1 MENTQTLR
9 RCLDLVEEF
18 GQRNEKDA
26 ASRLHFY
33 GAGEN
38 KDVYNITAPF
48 EDGGAQYIAGRVE
61 SRDSEYSQV
70 VFFKGSGYEW
80 TADDALPRLDLQDP
94 FVCRID
100 GQLVVGGVE
109 VFDDEENPG
118 QLNYRTV
125 FYKGE
130 HLAGLQRFTHG
141 PDRMKDIRLH
151 QLADGRVL
159 VMTRPQGAVGGQ
171 GKIGWIILDD
181 LSQLDIA
188 HIEQATILEQQFL
201 PEEWGGANE
210 LHALGGSKV
219 GVLAHIARYD
229 EKGDRHYHSA
239 AFVFDWSTG
248 EYSPMKIIAMR
259 CNFQDGPSK
268 RPDLEDVIFSGGLV
282 RLEGGKARLYCGVS
296 DAEGHMIT
304 IDDPFQTV

>member
-100 GQLVVGGVE
+100 GQL
-109 VFDDEENPG
+109 
-118 QLNYRTV
+118 NYRTV

-159 VMTRPQGAVGGQ
+159 VMTRPQGAVGGR

>member
-1 MENTQTLR
+1 MENTQTL
-9 RCLDLVEEF
+9 CGCVELVKRF
-18 GQRNEKDA
+18 GGQDVKDR
-26 ASRLHFY
+26 SSKLRFN

-48 EDGGAQYIAGRVE
+48 QDGEAQYIAGRVE

-80 TADDALPRLDLQDP
+80 SADEKAPRLDLQDP
-94 FVCRID
+94 FVCRIS

-130 HLAGLQRFTHG
+130 HIADLKRFTHG

-151 QLADGRVL
+151 QLEDGRVL
-159 VMTRPQGAVGGQ
+159 VMTRPQGAVGGR
-171 GKIGWIILDD
+171 GKIGWIILDSLD
-181 LSQLDIA
+181 QLDIA
-188 HIEQATILEQQFL
+188 HIEKATILEHQFL

-239 AFVFDWSTG
+239 AFVFDWKTG

-268 RPDLEDVIFSGGLV
+268 RPDLVDVIFSGGLV
-282 RLEGGKARLYCGVS
+282 RLPNGKAQLYCGVS

-304 IDDPFQTV
+304 IDDPFQNV